1 MDVAWVV
8 VGVLLLVVTLL
19 DAFLAVLNYDEAGPV
34 VSRLVRV
41 QWLVLR
47 AVTRRVGRR
56 WRPVVLRQVTGI
68 LIVVTILWW
77 VAGIVVGF
85 TLIYYGAMGM
95 PGVLVTSAGV
105 ERDLLGALYLSLG
118 QFSTVGVDNI
128 GPAAAALNLVT
139 VAEAL
144 VSVVLLS
151 FIITF
156 LGSVYGVIQ
165 SLQSLSAKF
174 FRAGRGITDP
184 IESLTPFFPEGR
196 ARGLDAQLDAILDSL
211 TAYGHGLSQNRAAY
225 YFQSGRDQ
233 FALPFSIYM
242 TAGVI
247 GALRWGLPTGSDPST
262 EPGLLRLTDAF
273 EEFRVRLQRALHW
286 APGAVPAAVTAE
298 EFEAAVATF
307 ERADPAADL
316 DPWVARF
323 LTVDRRMAAL
333 THSGAPIDRA
343 DAYRRYA
350 EWLPFE
356 FQAQFV
362 LAAVSRD
369 LDYQPIYRRIA
380 TTADGVPIDG
390 PDGGYE
396 LLPVELATP
405 ARASAPAPMQGA
417 PPQGESVDASE
428 RAPRR
433 TGSWLRRRGLFV
445 DPGLVRLASAGRTI
459 AGVLVAI
466 ALGVTLATLIG
477 ASALDAAVLAGL
489 IALFASPAAIGTPS
503 SGHRWVGLVA
513 VVPTAIGVA
522 IGGVLPRDHIAAGVA
537 MALIAAA
544 AVWLRRF
551 GARAGGLGQ
560 LGFIAYYFALMLDL
574 DPGTLPAALA
584 AAGIGLLCSWAA
596 ALLPGPSFRRQIDG
610 AVAAMNERVAYLL
623 ETVVDLVSS
632 ARGDARLLRALRR
645 QQRAVQK
652 TASTIAG
659 YLDGTDAPALAPD
672 RARVLRIRVFDLQL
686 AADNL
691 VSLVPSTEGVGVTS
705 VERAR
710 LAAELVAARAH
721 LEGLPRTTAADDPA
735 TRAELPAVPTDATR
749 FASAIVEL
757 RVAAD
762 QLHAARSALDRR
774 DAPGADA
781 PAAATPAPAPQP
793 TAEERSPDTAAA
805 QAAASVAGSGG
816 APYERQALQAGLSTG
831 LALLFGSFV
840 STSHQYWAA
849 MPAFSVLSGSDGET
863 RMKAAQRI
871 LATLLGATIAFSLAI
886 LADHNPAVAFPLLA
900 VSVFFIAFLRPV
912 ASAWASFWQT
922 LLLATMYDVLG
933 TLSVETVQVRIVE
946 TAIGALVAVVISAI
960 VLPTRTRGRVRRG
973 MADVVGAAGVI
984 AHAAL
989 GDSAPQNADDDPQ
1002 RALTQRLTALEDLAR
1017 PLRSNPGA
1025 LRRDGIEAQLT
1036 AVWSI
1041 AYDVRRIAS
1050 ERTDASAPAA
1060 GTAPSTAPDSA
1071 APSSA
1076 LRRRLDVATADNFA
1090 AAQAVLTGAL
1100 PRRLQAPEDLAAAAP
1115 ADAPEAVRSLVL
1127 RVIRLN
1133 QALLALVEAL
1143 KPGTVEAMTAGRSTP
1158 QPLPVAA
1165 HRD

>member
-8 VGVLLLVVTLL
+8 VGVLLLLVTLL

-34 VSRLVRV
+34 VSRIVRV

-47 AVTRRVGRR
+47 AFTRRVGRR

-85 TLIYYGAMGM
+85 TLIYYGALGM
-95 PGVLVTSAGV
+95 TGAIVTSTGV
-105 ERDLLGALYLSLG
+105 EPDLLGALYMSLG
-118 QFSTVGVDNI
+118 QFATVGVDNI
-128 GPAAAALNLVT
+128 GPAAPIMNLVT

-165 SLQSLSAKF
+165 SLQALSANF

-184 IESLTPFFPEGR
+184 IDSLTPFFPDGR
-196 ARGLDAQLDAILDSL
+196 SRGLDAQLGAILDSL

-233 FALPFSIYM
+233 FALPFSLYM

-247 GALRWGLPTGSDPST
+247 GALRWGLPTGSEPSR

-273 EEFRVRLQRALHW
+273 EEFRVRLQRALRW
-286 APGAVPAAVTAE
+286 SPGAVPTALSGPEFDTVVSAFESAAPV
-298 EFEAAVATF
+298 
-307 ERADPAADL
+307 ADL
-316 DPWVARF
+316 DPWAIRF
-323 LTVDRRMAAL
+323 LTIDRRMAGL
-333 THSGAPIDRA
+333 TRSSAPIDRD

-350 EWLPFE
+350 AWLPFE
-356 FQAQFV
+356 FQAQV
-362 LAAVSRD
+362 LLAAVSRD

-380 TTADGVPIDG
+380 TTPDGVPIDG

-396 LLPVELATP
+396 LLPADVPPL
-405 ARASAPAPMQGA
+405 ARASAAAG
-417 PPQGESVDASE
+417 ASE
-428 RAPRR
+428 PGIAERPGRS
-433 TGSWLRRRGLFV
+433 GSWLRRRGLIV
-445 DPGLVRLASAGRTI
+445 DPGLVRLSSAGRTI
-459 AGVLVAI
+459 AGVLVAMSLVV
-466 ALGVTLATLIG
+466 ALSQITG
-477 ASALDAAVLAGL
+477 ASALDGAVLAGL

-513 VVPTAIGVA
+513 VVPTALGVA
-522 IGGVLPRDHIAAGVA
+522 IGGVLPRDHVAAGVA
-537 MALIAAA
+537 MALVAAA
-544 AVWLRRF
+544 AVWLRRY
-551 GARAGGLGQ
+551 GPRAGGLGQ
-560 LGFIAYYFALMLDL
+560 LGFIAYYFSLMLDL
-574 DPGTLPAALA
+574 DPATLPAALV
-584 AAGIGLLCSWAA
+584 AAGVGLLCSWAV
-596 ALLPGPSFRRQIDG
+596 ALIPGPSFGRQIDG
-610 AVAAMNERVAYLL
+610 AVGAMNERVAFLL

-632 ARGDARLLRALRR
+632 ARRDPRLQRSLRR
-645 QQRAVQK
+645 QQRAAQK
-652 TASTIAG
+652 TAATIAG
-659 YLDGTDAPALAPD
+659 YLDGTDASALGPD

-691 VSLVPSTEGVGVTS
+691 VSLVPLAEGVGMTS

-710 LAAELVAARAH
+710 IAAELVGAQDH
-721 LEGLPRTTAADDPA
+721 LEALLSPAAGSVVTGAPGTLTAPGATTAPDPVPETA
-735 TRAELPAVPTDATR
+735 PALPTDASR
-749 FASAIVEL
+749 FAAAIIEL
-757 RVAAD
+757 RGAAD
-762 QLHAARSALDRR
+762 QLHAART
-774 DAPGADA
+774 
-781 PAAATPAPAPQP
+781 AAATVVASAPSDGRARG
-793 TAEERSPDTAAA
+793 E
-805 QAAASVAGSGG
+805 ASVAVTGEPGARGPRRDGG
-816 APYERQALQAGLSTG
+816 ASERQALQAGLATG
-831 LALLFGSFV
+831 LALLLGSFV

-871 LATLLGATIAFSLAI
+871 LATLLGAAVAFSLAI

-946 TAIGALVAVVISAI
+946 TAIGAFVAVAVSAV
-960 VLPTRTRGRVRRG
+960 VLPTRTRTRVRQG
-973 MADVVGAAGVI
+973 MADVVRDAAAV
-984 AHAAL
+984 AHASLATGPL
-989 GDSAPQNADDDPQ
+989 DAANDDGQPQ
-1002 RALTQRLTALEDLAR
+1002 RDLTQRLTALEDLAR

-1036 AVWSI
+1036 AVWAI
-1041 AYDVRRIAS
+1041 VYDVRRLAS
-1050 ERTDASAPAA
+1050 DRRDASAPDATRPV
-1060 GTAPSTAPDSA
+1060 TAA
-1071 APSSA
+1071 APSAA
-1076 LRRRLDVATADNFA
+1076 LLRRLDLATADNFA
-1090 AAQAVLTGAL
+1090 AAQAALTGAL
-1100 PRRLQAPEDLAAAAP
+1100 PRRVQAPEDLFAAAST
-1115 ADAPEAVRSLVL
+1115 DAPEPVRTVVL

-1133 QALLALVEAL
+1133 QALLALVDAM
-1143 KPGTVEAMTAGRSTP
+1143 KPGTVEAMTAGRARGES
-1158 QPLPVAA
+1158 LPSAA
-1165 HRD
+1165 HNG